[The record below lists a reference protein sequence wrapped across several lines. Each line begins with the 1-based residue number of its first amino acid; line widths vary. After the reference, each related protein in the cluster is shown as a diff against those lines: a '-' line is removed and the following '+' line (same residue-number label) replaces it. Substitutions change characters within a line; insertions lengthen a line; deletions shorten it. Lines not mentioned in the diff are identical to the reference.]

1 MTFSNTYYIHISK
14 FSFFMGDQIYQW
26 SFVHKFEIWPVQ
38 GIKVWVFHLILH
50 FDLPSFDNFFCQIKE
65 GQNVKIKWKFQTLMP
80 STDWNTHFC
89 TKIHDI
95 FDLLWYMGI
104 LMYVCMRKNH
114 EIKNSSLL
122 VDLLPGR
129 QNQVVHALVQQ
140 NHNIIK
146 IWLFYQIGLLLY
158 F

>member
-14 FSFFMGDQIYQW
+14 FSFFMGDQKYQW

-89 TKIHDI
+89 TKIHWYFWSPMKYGH
-95 FDLLWYMGI
+95 FD
-104 LMYVCMRKNH
+104 VCMYEQKSWDQKLQFTSKLTCYQGGK
-114 EIKNSSLL
+114 IK
-122 VDLLPGR
+122 
-129 QNQVVHALVQQ
+129 
-140 NHNIIK
+140 
-146 IWLFYQIGLLLY
+146 
-158 F
+158 